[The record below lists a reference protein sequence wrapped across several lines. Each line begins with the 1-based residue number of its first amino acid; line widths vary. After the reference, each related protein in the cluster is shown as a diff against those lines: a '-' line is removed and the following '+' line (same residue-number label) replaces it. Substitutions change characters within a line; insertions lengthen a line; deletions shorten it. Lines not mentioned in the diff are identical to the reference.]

1 MHICHIWLVLSQKQV
16 GEKDKFSVL
25 GHVLTILIQ
34 LLQRWWSGFLE
45 GLLQHLGL
53 VLPGPLLQRFEVRVL
68 LSPMVS
74 LSE

>member
-25 GHVLTILIQ
+25 GHVLTILIRCSEVVVW
-34 LLQRWWSGFLE
+34 LPG

-53 VLPGPLLQRFEVRVL
+53 VLPGPLLQRFRGQ
-68 LSPMVS
+68 SSTVS
-74 LSE
+74 YGVSE